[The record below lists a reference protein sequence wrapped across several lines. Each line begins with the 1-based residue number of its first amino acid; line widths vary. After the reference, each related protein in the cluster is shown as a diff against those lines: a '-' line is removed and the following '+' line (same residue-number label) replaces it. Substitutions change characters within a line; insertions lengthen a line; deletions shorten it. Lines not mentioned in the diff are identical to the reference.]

1 MAAPVILCFRRDL
14 RLADQ
19 PALAAAL
26 EAAGEAG
33 AGLLPVHVHE
43 TEGDWPPGAASRW
56 WLHHSLAA
64 LDADLRARGSG
75 LILRRGPLS
84 TALTALQAETGAR
97 AVFAMRRAEP
107 AARAAEAE
115 ARRAL
120 AGAGADL
127 HLFAGDGLHAP
138 DRLRNVQ
145 GAPYRVFTPFWKAL
159 AALPAPSGLAS
170 APGRLPAPSVWPASL
185 ALAELDLLPRR
196 DWAVG
201 LQAAWTPG
209 EAGAQTA
216 LARFLAEAAA
226 DYPVARDLPG
236 RAGVSR
242 LSPHLHFGEIAPAR
256 LWAAARAA
264 PTAAGE
270 AWRRQLAWRDFARQ
284 LLWHFPGTARD
295 PLDARFERFPW
306 REDAAA
312 LAAWQRGETGYPL
325 VDAGMR
331 ELWSTGWMHGRVRM
345 VTASFLAK
353 HLLIDWRDGARWFWD
368 TLVDADLANN
378 GFGWQWTAGC
388 GADAAPYFRVFNPTA
403 QAQRF
408 DAGGEYLR
416 RWLPELAALPDR
428 WLPQPWAAPAEAL
441 ATAGIRLGRDYPQPI
456 VEHGAARARAL
467 AAWQSIAGRTR
478 AEGIGT

>member
-26 EAAGEAG
+26 EAAREAG
-33 AGLLPVHVHE
+33 AALLPVYVHE

-64 LDADLRARGSG
+64 LNADLHARGSR

-84 TALTALQAETGAR
+84 TALTVLQAETGTAG
-97 AVFAMRRAEP
+97 VFATRRAEP
-107 AARAAEAE
+107 AAREAESE

-120 AGAGADL
+120 AAAGAEL
-127 HLFAGDGLHAP
+127 RLFAGDGLYAP
-138 DRLRNVQ
+138 DRLRNAQ
-145 GAPYRVFTPFWKAL
+145 GSPYRVFTPFWKAL
-159 AALPAPSGLAS
+159 AALPVPAGLSPAPA
-170 APGRLPAPSVWPASL
+170 RLPAPTAWPSSL
-185 ALAELDLLPRR
+185 ALAQLALLPST
-196 DWAVG
+196 DWAAG
-201 LQAAWTPG
+201 LRAAWTPG
-209 EAGAQTA
+209 EAGAQGA
-216 LARFLAEAAA
+216 LARFLVEAAG
-226 DYPVARDLPG
+226 DYLAGRDLPA

-256 LWAAARAA
+256 LWAASSTTPA
-264 PTAAGE
+264 AAGE

-284 LLWHFPGTARD
+284 LLWHFPGTASD
-295 PLDARFERFPW
+295 PLDARYERFSW

-331 ELWSTGWMHGRVRM
+331 ELWSTGWMHNRVRM
-345 VTASFLAK
+345 VTASFLTK
-353 HLLIDWRDGARWFWD
+353 HLLIDWRVGARWFWD

-388 GADAAPYFRVFNPTA
+388 GADAAPYFRVFSPMA

-408 DAGGEYLR
+408 DVRGEYLR
-416 RWLPELAALPDR
+416 RWLPELGALPDR

-441 ATAGIRLGRDYPQPI
+441 AAAGIRLGRDYPQPI

-478 AEGIGT
+478 ALGVRT